1 MSEPE
6 RGGRETDVT
15 DVRSM
20 DRIEGFEAAASEAFA
35 PLRIRA
41 EGGSPFHGEFGSMR
55 VDELVLTRIQADPV
69 TVKRE
74 RSVMSS
80 TDPDLIKVAWHV
92 SGRAGVDQ
100 GGRQCLLRPGDL
112 VIYESGRPYELPFW
126 ESYDTTVVGIPAYLF
141 GAHADQLRQRVAI
154 PVPAERGTGALLTTM
169 LQGVAAGTGSDAAAS
184 AQHHLATALVSLVCA
199 AFVDALPEE
208 AEDPWERIQAYC
220 LANLSDPGL
229 SVDSV
234 ASAHRVSPRYLHKLC
249 QARGFTLARWIRTE
263 RLSRIR
269 RDLGDPL
276 LADRSTSAVAAR
288 WGVLDSGHLSRM
300 LRAEFGETA
309 REIRARSRG

>member
-1 MSEPE
+1 M
-6 RGGRETDVT
+6 TV
-15 DVRSM
+15 VHSM
-20 DRIEGFEAAASEAFA
+20 DRIEGFEAAASQAFA

-41 EGGSPFHGEFGSMR
+41 EDGRSFRGEFGSMR

-100 GGRQCLLRPGDL
+100 GGRQCLLSPGDL

-126 ESYDTTVVGIPAYLF
+126 ESYDTMVVGIPAYLF

-169 LQGVAAGTGSDAAAS
+169 LQGVATGQGSDSVAG

-199 AFVDALPEE
+199 AFIDALPEAE
-208 AEDPWERIQAYC
+208 ADPWERIQAFC

-229 SVDSV
+229 SVESV
-234 ASAHRVSPRYLHKLC
+234 ASAHHISPRYLHKLC

-276 LADRSTSAVAAR
+276 LTDRSTSAVAAR
-288 WGVLDSGHLSRM
+288 WGVLDAGHLGRM

-309 REIRARSRG
+309 REIRARSRA

>member
-1 MSEPE
+1 
-6 RGGRETDVT
+6 
-15 DVRSM
+15 M
-20 DRIEGFEAAASEAFA
+20 DRIEGFEAAASQAFA

-41 EGGSPFHGEFGSMR
+41 EAGRSFRGEFGSMR

-69 TVKRE
+69 TVKRD

-100 GGRQCLLRPGDL
+100 SGRQCLLSPGDL
-112 VIYESGRPYELPFW
+112 VIYESGRPYELSFW
-126 ESYDTTVVGIPAYLF
+126 ESYDTMVVGIPAYLF
-141 GAHADQLRQRVAI
+141 GAHADQLRQRVAV

-169 LQGVAAGTGSDAAAS
+169 LQGVAAGQGTDSVAS

-199 AFVDALPEE
+199 AFVDARPE
-208 AEDPWERIQAYC
+208 AEADPWEHIQAFC
-220 LANLSDPGL
+220 LANLSDPDL
-229 SVDSV
+229 SVESV
-234 ASAHRVSPRYLHKLC
+234 AAAHRVSPRYLYKLC

-263 RLSRIR
+263 RLCRIR

-276 LADRSTSAVAAR
+276 LADRSTSAIAAR
-288 WGVLDSGHLSRM
+288 WGVLDAGHLGRM

-309 REIRARSRG
+309 REIRARARA